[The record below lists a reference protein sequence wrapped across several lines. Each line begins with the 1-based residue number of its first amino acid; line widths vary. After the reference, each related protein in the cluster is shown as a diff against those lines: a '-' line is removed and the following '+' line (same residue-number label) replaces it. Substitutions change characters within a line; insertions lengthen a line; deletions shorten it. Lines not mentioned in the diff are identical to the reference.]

1 MEIIR
6 DSNEDGKLVNPSTCN
21 VCVALWKYCHR
32 NSRHHDWTIACKLVE
47 LDMFGSCMIY
57 LNYDSD
63 SGGGTSSDSLFP
75 YIFQRNNKIMAIS
88 NIEVKDVREVGPI
101 YTCNDQIAPLRQQL
115 GFSSSDE
122 EEVILEACS
131 F

>member
-1 MEIIR
+1 MAIIR
-6 DSNEDGKLVNPSTCN
+6 DLDEDGKLVKPSTCD
-21 VCVALWKYCHR
+21 VHITLWNYCHR
-32 NSRHHDWTIACKLVE
+32 NSRHPDWTISYELME
-47 LDMFGSCMIY
+47 LDMFGSCANS

-63 SGGGTSSDSLFP
+63 SGSGTSSDSLFP
-75 YIFQRNNKIMAIS
+75 YIFQRNKKIMAIS

-101 YTCNDQIAPLRQQL
+101 YTCNDQINPRRQQL